1 MTATIV
7 EKSVWIDAP
16 ARKVWEILVS
26 PDAWTDWMLVVPD
39 ARDTDTL
46 QAGSRGFWQ
55 DTTGLVYLTGTVTV
69 LEPERRFVLE
79 LHGADWPR
87 PALPAEVTYGFTLSE
102 SAGRT
107 LLQFRLGDLSID
119 PDAREWRNAYEQA
132 QELEIIKRMTEA

>member
-1 MTATIV
+1 M
-7 EKSVWIDAP
+7 
-16 ARKVWEILVS
+16 
-26 PDAWTDWMLVVPD
+26 
-39 ARDTDTL
+39 
-46 QAGSRGFWQ
+46 
-55 DTTGLVYLTGTVTV
+55 
-69 LEPERRFVLE
+69 LE

-132 QELEIIKRMTEA
+132 QELEIIKRMAEA